1 MLVMVGVKAV
11 ERDTQAGY
19 VESVVDQDRVT
30 IEGDDGSPSSKDGCI
45 GLGTHTN
52 PKVGDLMVGDKC
64 HLVGEHVVCSSRVC
78 YCSTI

>member
-1 MLVMVGVKAV
+1 M
-11 ERDTQAGY
+11 
-19 VESVVDQDRVT
+19 ESVVNQDRVT
-30 IEGDDGSPSSKDGCI
+30 IEGVDGSPSSKDGCI

-64 HLVGEHVVCSSRVC
+64 RLIGEHVVYSSRVR